1 MYVLDIECQAANKDL
16 LVAELWERGTE
27 GITELDGSED
37 SAHLRAFFAKEFDSS
52 GLPAISS
59 NWRVEE
65 ERNWIEVA
73 ESQWQSVV
81 VGTRF
86 FLAPWWSKEEAPAGR
101 IRLEMHPGLACGSG
115 WHAATQLVLEAMERS
130 LRPGDRML
138 DLGTG
143 SGLLSIAAVRLG
155 AQRVY
160 ACDIDGDAVPVA
172 CGRFQAEDVQVNA
185 FVGSADSV
193 RSQSVNLVAA
203 NISAEAVIGLA
214 ADVQRVLV
222 PGGIA
227 IVSGFL
233 ESELDDVRRAY
244 PGPGESLEKDGW
256 AAWIWK
262 V

>member
-86 FLAPWWSKEEAPAGR
+86 FLAPGGARKRRQPGAFAWRCIQGWPAAADGTPRRNSFWKRWSG
-101 IRLEMHPGLACGSG
+101 
-115 WHAATQLVLEAMERS
+115 
-130 LRPGDRML
+130 
-138 DLGTG
+138 
-143 SGLLSIAAVRLG
+143 
-155 AQRVY
+155 
-160 ACDIDGDAVPVA
+160 A
-172 CGRFQAEDVQVNA
+172 CGRATEC
-185 FVGSADSV
+185 S
-193 RSQSVNLVAA
+193 
-203 NISAEAVIGLA
+203 
-214 ADVQRVLV
+214 
-222 PGGIA
+222 
-227 IVSGFL
+227 
-233 ESELDDVRRAY
+233 
-244 PGPGESLEKDGW
+244 
-256 AAWIWK
+256 IWEPARDCFR
-262 V
+262 